1 MIQFLLFTPIISGIT
16 KRDESYQPELT
27 PEFPHLLGVDRIKSW
42 MDTTQ
47 DPCNDFYKYACG
59 GFIKKYT
66 GYRDTTNVMSL
77 MSESNSLLMKQIMN
91 QQQDSLST
99 TPEETQIFTL
109 TKDYYSSCLDTDLIA
124 KRGIEPFSK
133 LAKYVMQKFDEA
145 ASLPQLLGDLQIT
158 SGVGI
163 IFLSKYDQVPQQTM
177 HDLRLQLVP
186 APAYNVTLET
196 VQKIMQIYVKLGFLP
211 QNDLDYT
218 SKWIWGYER
227 RHLYFSKHLK
237 NNNGTDQYMTV
248 DEFSSE
254 TNLNWREYLS
264 PLKLEKI
271 TNIHLWAEYDSW
283 IPEVEYL
290 RSVDPENLRYFVLWR
305 LALAHFNKLSDE
317 YYTIWKSEVA
327 ERQLK
332 MQYHSFETASS
343 FLGASCI
350 EETGDNLRYLSGHI
364 YIKYAF
370 NETQKIAATEMVD
383 NLFSALRSRL
393 LELDWM
399 DETSKNAAVAKLD
412 NIVKIVGYPDWVKDA
427 HKILEYYQPLRFSPD
442 TYFENAVQSQIL
454 TEFMPSIRHS
464 RRNSVE
470 RDTLFK
476 DHMWQL
482 NAAHLINLVQIQ
494 INPGFIQRPLFS
506 ALNSRAMNYASLG
519 AVIGHEIT
527 HAFDSYG
534 SQFDKDG
541 VRKPWMTQQ
550 TREEYN
556 KRQKCFIDEYSQIP
570 IVFSDGQVAHVDG
583 ELTITEN
590 IADNGGMH
598 NAYKAWSLL
607 ETEDIFAK
615 DGDFSPAQIF
625 WLSYAQTNCEATNDG
640 RLRKQLSS
648 DVHSPKTARVFGAL
662 INSDDFAKALQ
673 IGFSMNA
680 AKAILSKIDLTGK
693 TAVIVGGTA
702 GIGQGIALQLAQL
715 NAKVVLAG
723 RNAKAAEDIIK
734 SFPTNNSHAFEKVDF
749 SLLKDT
755 RRFAEN
761 IKEKYKNVDYLVIT
775 AGIMRMTGRQETE
788 EGIDDKMAVHYYSRA
803 RLILDLIPVMKTGSR
818 VLSVMAAAQGSLVT
832 ETDFDL
838 KHSYSVFNA
847 SQACPL
853 YNDLLADKLS
863 TLYPN
868 IVFFH
873 SLPGMVKTNLI
884 EGLPWYLRI
893 PTKLLT
899 PFATSIEDCGT
910 FMCSGFLAPERSSGY
925 YLLGPKGEV
934 VQKLKVHTDDL
945 RDKVYQHTLD
955 LIKVLFDY
963 ANNLY
968 NAWLAFAVIFLHYN
982 SAKVEKNI
990 EIMPS
995 CERYFKDMADCIKA
1009 SECYKT
1015 HKNKAS
1021 TCLEY
1026 LIMEKTRSKDVVLP
1040 QTPEVQMKL
1049 DQAPIE
1055 CKKAHQAYLECKM
1068 YLVNVVNVDE
1078 SEKQDAWWLRRF
1090 IQDKKGGLIDSS

>member
-1 MIQFLLFTPIISGIT
+1 MIQFLFFASVICTIS
-16 KRDESYQPELT
+16 KRDEAYQPELT
-27 PEFPHLLGVDRIKSW
+27 PEFPHLLGIDRIKSW

-77 MSESNSLLMKQIMN
+77 MAESNSLLMKQIMN
-91 QQQDSLST
+91 QQQDSLAK
-99 TPEETQIFTL
+99 TPEETQIFAL
-109 TKDYYSSCLDTDLIA
+109 TKDYYSSCLNTDLIA
-124 KRGIEPFSK
+124 KRGFEPFAN
-133 LAKYVMQKFDEA
+133 LAQYVMKKFDEA
-145 ASLPQLLGDLQIT
+145 ETLPQLLGDIQAT

-196 VQKIMQIYVKLGFLP
+196 VEKIMQIYVKSGFLD
-211 QNDLDYT
+211 QNRLEFI

-227 RHLYFSKHLK
+227 RHLHVYSR
-237 NNNGTDQYMTV
+237 NNNGTDQYMTA
-248 DEFSSE
+248 DEFSAE
-254 TNLNWREYLS
+254 THLNWKEYLT

-290 RSVDPENLRYFVLWR
+290 RNVDPENLRYYVLWR

-317 YYTIWKSEVA
+317 YYNIWKSEIA

-350 EETGDNLRYLSGHI
+350 DETGDNLRYLSGHI

-370 NETQKIAATEMVD
+370 NETQKMAATEMVD

-399 DETSKNAAVAKLD
+399 DETSKQAAVAKLD

-427 HKILEYYQPLRFSPD
+427 HKILEYYQPLKFSAD

-506 ALNSRAMNYASLG
+506 TLNSRAMNYASLG

-541 VRKPWMTQQ
+541 VRKPWMTQH

-556 KRQKCFIDEYSQIP
+556 KRQKCFVEEYSQIP

-615 DGDFSPAQIF
+615 QGDFSPAEIF

-640 RLRKQLSS
+640 RLRKQLVS

-662 INSDDFAKALQ
+662 INSEDFAKA
-673 IGFSMNA
+673 FSCP
-680 AKAILSKIDLTGK
+680 
-693 TAVIVGGTA
+693 VG
-702 GIGQGIALQLAQL
+702 
-715 NAKVVLAG
+715 
-723 RNAKAAEDIIK
+723 
-734 SFPTNNSHAFEKVDF
+734 SPMHPS
-749 SLLKDT
+749 KDT
-755 RRFAEN
+755 CR
-761 IKEKYKNVDYLVIT
+761 
-775 AGIMRMTGRQETE
+775 
-788 EGIDDKMAVHYYSRA
+788 
-803 RLILDLIPVMKTGSR
+803 IL
-818 VLSVMAAAQGSLVT
+818 
-832 ETDFDL
+832 
-838 KHSYSVFNA
+838 
-847 SQACPL
+847 
-853 YNDLLADKLS
+853 
-863 TLYPN
+863 
-868 IVFFH
+868 
-873 SLPGMVKTNLI
+873 
-884 EGLPWYLRI
+884 
-893 PTKLLT
+893 
-899 PFATSIEDCGT
+899 
-910 FMCSGFLAPERSSGY
+910 
-925 YLLGPKGEV
+925 
-934 VQKLKVHTDDL
+934 
-945 RDKVYQHTLD
+945 
-955 LIKVLFDY
+955 
-963 ANNLY
+963 
-968 NAWLAFAVIFLHYN
+968 
-982 SAKVEKNI
+982 
-990 EIMPS
+990 
-995 CERYFKDMADCIKA
+995 
-1009 SECYKT
+1009 
-1015 HKNKAS
+1015 
-1021 TCLEY
+1021 
-1026 LIMEKTRSKDVVLP
+1026 
-1040 QTPEVQMKL
+1040 
-1049 DQAPIE
+1049 
-1055 CKKAHQAYLECKM
+1055 
-1068 YLVNVVNVDE
+1068 
-1078 SEKQDAWWLRRF
+1078 
-1090 IQDKKGGLIDSS
+1090 